1 MTNLI
6 DQIESRLPDGCL
18 ANRLR
23 KSGCTVKLDG
33 APASSLKIDMDKC
46 EPLVKQ
52 TEIRCDYIF
61 IGVGNDVFLVPL
73 EVKPT
78 PDATKIVSQLQ
89 AGADIADRRII
100 PKNKRVQFQPVVA
113 HRKRFG
119 KQENLILRHENSKIH
134 FRGERIHIEP
144 LKCGAPLTNA
154 VDFR

>member
-6 DQIESRLPDGCL
+6 DQIKRKLPNGCL
-18 ANRLR
+18 TNKLR

-33 APASSLKIDMDKC
+33 APASSIKIDMDTC
-46 EPLVKQ
+46 EPLVKK
-52 TEIRCDYIF
+52 TETRCDYIF
-61 IGVGNDVFLVPL
+61 IGGGKDVFFVPL

-78 PDATKIVSQLQ
+78 ADATKIVNQLQ

-100 PKNKRVQFQPVVA
+100 PQNQRVQFQPVA
-113 HRKRFG
+113 ACRKFG

-134 FRGERIHIEP
+134 FRGDRIHIEP

-154 VDFR
+154 VDFC